1 MLNRTHPPRRREQS
15 PWLWLGP
22 LLYMLVVG
30 LYFTARFMGRWSE
43 TDSAALG
50 NIVRVFVQAGRLVPA
65 QGDVYS
71 NGYTFQAISAFI
83 VACTGVEVATL
94 QQIIYPLTAALLVLP
109 AWMMYRE
116 FTGGA
121 PAAALATL
129 LLFTQP
135 EFLFVVLR
143 SSHEKFTRLL
153 MIVCLYFL
161 ARSFKL
167 RDRPGHFA
175 AHVALF
181 YCAAFALIASNNLLA
196 HSFIFAVALA
206 LVLGWLLQGR
216 FARVAFND
224 SHTQRRLA
232 YVLIISLGLVY
243 ILTFYIYP
251 PAQGSLFVLRTIWD
265 RIAVLFLDMQ
275 SSSTLAYQQV
285 ESGWVSLP
293 VYFLLSFADWAVL
306 AASFVIWLRLSW
318 RWFARGARP
327 ANQTIWL
334 VWLFYTAFAI
344 QGAISIVADA
354 SGVLGSNL
362 QHRLFPSFA
371 IVAIALVSIVF
382 VEWLRR
388 QRSRTLVSLAA
399 AGMFCLAIL
408 SVLKA
413 TNEPLLSNTW
423 TFYHSDELIAFEWS
437 DQHMQNALI
446 WADYNERLTTAA
458 VMQDLGNANHN
469 KYVPQLANDE
479 LRTYLVSD
487 IIRLR
492 SVRLGIPL
500 PVPYDG
506 MQIYDSGASQVYHKR
521 PQTPYQR

>member
-1 MLNRTHPPRRREQS
+1 MLNKTRIIDRPGYNA
-15 PWLWLGP
+15 WLWLGP
-22 LLYMLVVG
+22 LLYMLIVG
-30 LYFTARFMGRWSE
+30 LYFTARFMGRWAE
-43 TDSAALG
+43 TDSAALS
-50 NIVRVFVQAGRLVPA
+50 NIVRVFVQAGHLVPS

-71 NGYTFQAISAFI
+71 NGYTYQAISAFI
-83 VACTGVEVATL
+83 VASTGLDVSML
-94 QQIIYPLTAALLVLP
+94 QQIIYPLVAMLLVLP

-116 FTGGA
+116 LTGDA
-121 PAAALATL
+121 PGAALATL

-135 EFLFVVLR
+135 EFLFMVLR

-153 MIVCLYFL
+153 MILCLYLL

-167 RDRPGHFA
+167 RDRPGQFA

-181 YCAAFALIASNNLLA
+181 YVVVFALIASNNLLA
-196 HSFIFAVALA
+196 HSFIFAVAVA
-206 LVLGWLLQGR
+206 LVLGWLLEGR
-216 FARVAFND
+216 FSRASFKDNN
-224 SHTQRRLA
+224 TLRRLA

-251 PAQGSLFVLRTIWD
+251 PAQGSLLVLRSIWD
-265 RIAVLFLDMQ
+265 RIAVLFLDVQ
-275 SSSTLAYQQV
+275 NTSTLSYQQV
-285 ESGWVSLP
+285 QSGWISLP
-293 VYFLLSFADWAVL
+293 VYFMLSFADWIVL
-306 AASFVIWLRLSW
+306 AASFVIWTGLSW
-318 RWFARGARP
+318 QWFVRGVKP
-327 ANQTIWL
+327 ATQTIWL

-371 IVAIALVSIVF
+371 IVAIGLVSIVL
-382 VEWLRR
+382 VEWIRR
-388 QRSRTLVSLAA
+388 QRSRSTLLIGATC
-399 AGMFCLAIL
+399 MFCLALL

-423 TFYHSDELIAFEWS
+423 TFYNSDELLAFHWS

-458 VMQDLGNANHN
+458 VIQNLNAANNN
-469 KYVPQLANDE
+469 KYAPQLTNVE
-479 LRTYLVSD
+479 LRTYLVTD

-492 SVRLGIPL
+492 STRLGIPI

-506 MQIYDSGASQVYHKR
+506 MQVYDNGASQIYHQR